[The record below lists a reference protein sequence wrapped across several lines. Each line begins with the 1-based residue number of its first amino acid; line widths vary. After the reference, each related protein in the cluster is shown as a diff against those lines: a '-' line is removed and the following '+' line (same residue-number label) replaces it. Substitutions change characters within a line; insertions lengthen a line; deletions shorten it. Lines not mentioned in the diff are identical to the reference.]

1 MTSVLRAALTL
12 SVVLLVIGL
21 SSCSTSE
28 ADGTV
33 TRMRAD
39 QAVDLLDD
47 GRYTV
52 IDLRSPQAF
61 EAGHVVD
68 ALNIDASAPGFAD
81 RVRELDPEEP
91 YLLYARSKE
100 QSGPAADEMVRLG
113 IERVV
118 DAGGFGLLAIAGAA
132 VEGR

>member
-1 MTSVLRAALTL
+1 
-12 SVVLLVIGL
+12 VI
-21 SSCSTSE
+21 
-28 ADGTV
+28 
-33 TRMRAD
+33 RMHAD
-39 QAVDLLDD
+39 QAVNLLD
-47 GRYTV
+47 GERYAV

-61 EAGHVVD
+61 EAGHVVG
-68 ALNIDASAPGFAD
+68 AVNIDASGAGFAD
-81 RVRELDPEEP
+81 RVRALDAGKP
-91 YLLYARSKE
+91 YLVYARSKE